1 LSIREDI
8 HFNAVVLHRPIFVKK
23 RGNEKPTLSLSVN
36 GAKSFSACPVRGM
49 MKERDERL
57 FKADEAMEAIYF
69 PEVDDGEESEE
80 NV

>member
-1 LSIREDI
+1 
-8 HFNAVVLHRPIFVKK
+8 
-23 RGNEKPTLSLSVN
+23 
-36 GAKSFSACPVRGM
+36 M

-80 NV
+80 NVQPLIIYSSSEDSDDDCIEDSWRDMMRAM